1 MRNGRIYGLGWIEV
15 VIVMGLVG
23 LDGSGACSEA
33 AEMGKFQRCLGCRES
48 GEERG
53 DGGSG
58 EIGDTLVMV
67 K

>member
-1 MRNGRIYGLGWIEV
+1 V